1 MKNRQAANLVLIAI
15 VAMTLVLVSVTG
27 NRGALGQEFR
37 IESQV
42 YSDGSSLPVSQNITL
57 FSEGLVYDF
66 QLSNDAQPKP
76 LEIVIFDT
84 RSRMMVLLDPQRK
97 IRIEMPDLQLMRIV
111 DGVRKETVQDKRS
124 SFLVEDSFDEDV
136 DWSTNWVTLTS
147 PQIEYRF
154 HGSHPK
160 DISVI
165 AMYNKF
171 LDNFTMLIASDP
183 TKIPPFARMKL
194 NQSIKQLGWIPTE
207 VQIVVKA
214 NSLFR
219 QSFSAKSKHVVI
231 HQLSNKDRTR
241 IATAKQYWMQFK
253 PVQLQ
258 EYRGL
263 KKQPVMSLPSFA
275 RTVSYEEAITS
286 KSQQTVGEN
295 GNKK

>member
-97 IRIEMPDLQLMRIV
+97 IRIEMPDLQLMKIV

-263 KKQPVMSLPSFA
+263 EKQPVMSLPSFA

>member
-97 IRIEMPDLQLMRIV
+97 IRIEMPDLQLMKIV